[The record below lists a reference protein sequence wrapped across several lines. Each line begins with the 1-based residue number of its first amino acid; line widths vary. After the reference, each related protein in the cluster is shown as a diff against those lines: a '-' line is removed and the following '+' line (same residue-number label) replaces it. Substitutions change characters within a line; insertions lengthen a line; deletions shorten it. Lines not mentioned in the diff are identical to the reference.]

1 MQRSVWCHTRPH
13 LSVCSI
19 LNIGQCLCVHA
30 ILTLGKKRLVSR
42 MTLCLRPVVHES
54 NEVSVSLLD
63 FNNSEGT
70 ELYVIIYKERA
81 AKLGLFGRQNTC
93 SSSIACQTFNNLQ
106 YLICIGRMFLWVII
120 LKQSRLLITMIASSN
135 YFNHVS
141 SHRQYHFLM
150 YSPSPRQH
158 VNLCIAKLTIS
169 LHKLDVTRNYD

>member
-1 MQRSVWCHTRPH
+1 MLFYKVDYILNLHPNTHKTMILFCTEGLNGFETISRLLNNAAFCLVPHSRPH

-30 ILTLGKKRLVSR
+30 ILTPGKKRLVSR

-54 NEVSVSLLD
+54 NEVSDSLLD

-106 YLICIGRMFLWVII
+106 YLICIGRMFL
-120 LKQSRLLITMIASSN
+120 
-135 YFNHVS
+135 
-141 SHRQYHFLM
+141 
-150 YSPSPRQH
+150 
-158 VNLCIAKLTIS
+158 
-169 LHKLDVTRNYD
+169 